1 MTGSLREDAVRMKT
15 TFRSRGSWF
24 AVLATAVAVCGC
36 NGDQLTGAATTT
48 TTVELTTEVF
58 SGTLAVGSAATHL
71 FAVAQTGEV
80 KVTLTAA
87 GPPSTIFMGIGVGT
101 PVDSSCEFLEGRTG
115 HVQAGASPQV
125 DLANTAPGLYCVSVY
140 DIGNQAVP
148 IDYSVTV
155 EHP

>member
-1 MTGSLREDAVRMKT
+1 MKAALR
-15 TFRSRGSWF
+15 SSGSWF
-24 AVLATAVAVCGC
+24 ALHAVLATAVAVCGC

-48 TTVELTTEVF
+48 TAVELTTEVF

-115 HVQAGASPQV
+115 HVQADASPQL

>member
-1 MTGSLREDAVRMKT
+1 MKAA
-15 TFRSRGSWF
+15 FRSSGSWF
-24 AVLATAVAVCGC
+24 AVHAVLAAAVAVCGC
-36 NGDQLTGAATTT
+36 NGNELTSAATTT
-48 TTVELTTEVF
+48 DVELTTEVF
-58 SGTLAVGSAATHL
+58 SGTVAVGSAATHL

>member
-1 MTGSLREDAVRMKT
+1 MKVPFFGSGG
-15 TFRSRGSWF
+15 SRF
-24 AVLATAVAVCGC
+24 AVHVVLAAAVAVCGC
-36 NGDQLTGAATTT
+36 NGNELTSAATTAT
-48 TTVELTTEVF
+48 TDVELTTEVF

-87 GPPSTIFMGIGVGT
+87 SPPSTIFMGIGVGT
-101 PVDSSCEFLEGRTG
+101 PADSSCEFLEGRTG
-115 HVQAGASPQV
+115 NVQAGASPQL
-125 DLANTAPGLYCVSVY
+125 DLANTAPGLYCVSIY

-148 IDYSVTV
+148 IDYSFTV